1 MIDIFQGFNT
11 GVVLYDLEKMRKSES
26 FLSEINEESF
36 KALNNEYQFTGTV
49 GDQVNR
55 NDETELRAF
64 LFSLSFFSLP
74 SKKKRHR
81 IKREKAV
88 MAIKKVYRVPFHQKV
103 FTTKYLDNY
112 ITHRHDNSAS

>member
-1 MIDIFQGFNT
+1 VIDIFQGFNT

-64 LFSLSFFSLP
+64 FTLPFPLFLFLLR
-74 SKKKRHR
+74 KRD
-81 IKREKAV
+81 IE
-88 MAIKKVYRVPFHQKV
+88 
-103 FTTKYLDNY
+103 
-112 ITHRHDNSAS
+112 